1 MAGRRIILLQALCLL
16 SILAQS
22 EEDGCSIGF
31 IMEDDGCIGNEWRTE
46 ELLKEEVT
54 DSDECADDAED
65 SAGDGGRCGENA
77 ECINT
82 LGSFSCKCRKGYQS
96 LQEGLQMCQDINEC
110 WARKDIC
117 GPRATCVNSIGSY
130 QCVCKKGF
138 VASPRGRRD
147 DYDCDD
153 EDECLEENIC
163 GSNATCINTE
173 GSYNCVCHVGFANK
187 SGGLTSTSNEEPCE
201 EICPTINCGNGSC
214 HIGATG
220 HYCACHAG
228 STNYGK
234 EAAPCMALNCDA
246 FKDTKDLKENLPIAR
261 DLMMRLERSCVNLTG
276 SGDPKVLDGEELVS
290 ALLDLIDQ
298 ILLSGVLR
306 DNKKVSI
313 FLDIAESA
321 LRLVGPFMKPP
332 RARRS
337 STYTELELLS
347 HKGPVPPE
355 GAVTLSTKPVQ
366 LDIQMSTVAGDP
378 SQFPGF
384 ATVFLLSYANLEIP
398 TSGYYGGMDLQ
409 TNRSFIVNSK
419 VATVSVTNANTSR
432 LDAPVTLTFHHTQ
445 QVNGSQHTCVFWDG
459 SQEGGSW
466 SSRGCTR
473 VESNAESTVCSCDH
487 LSSFAVLMALYDVE
501 HRFELQFITRVGLS
515 LSLMCLLVCIFT
527 FSLVRPIQG
536 PRTTIHLHL
545 CISLFVAVLIFLTAI
560 TRTENQSVCA
570 VVAGLLH
577 FFFLASFCWM
587 CVEGVQLFRMVIL
600 VFNTNFRTL
609 YMMAGGYGVPAV
621 IVAISTVIHPKGYGT
636 DKYCWLN
643 LDFIWSFLGPVC
655 VIIAVNIVF
664 FLITIWKLLQKFSSL
679 NPEMDTLQKIRAF
692 TITAVAQL
700 CVLGTTWIF
709 GCFQFGESTI
719 VMSYLFTVF
728 ASLQGVMLFTM
739 HCLFSKQVRDEYG
752 SFLCRFC
759 TPPTKNYKEFSS
771 LSSRPQASNSTQDTG
786 ESRI

>member
-1 MAGRRIILLQALCLL
+1 MAGRRIILLLALCLL
-16 SILAQS
+16 SISAQS
-22 EEDGCSIGF
+22 EEDECPIGF
-31 IMEDDGCIGNEWRTE
+31 NLEDDRCIDN
-46 ELLKEEVT
+46 
-54 DSDECADDAED
+54 DECEVQVSAAD
-65 SAGDGGRCGENA
+65 SGPCRENA

-82 LGSFSCKCRKGYQS
+82 VGSFSCKCLDGYQS
-96 LQEGLQMCQDINEC
+96 LQEGFLMCQDINEC
-110 WARKDIC
+110 WARQDTC

-138 VASPRGRRD
+138 AASARGRQGGH
-147 DYDCDD
+147 DCD
-153 EDECLEENIC
+153 
-163 GSNATCINTE
+163 
-173 GSYNCVCHVGFANK
+173 
-187 SGGLTSTSNEEPCE
+187 

-228 STNYGK
+228 STNYGE

-261 DLMMRLERSCVNLTG
+261 DLMMRLERSCVNFTG

-298 ILLSGVLR
+298 VLLTGVLR

-313 FLDIAESA
+313 FLDIVESA
-321 LRLVGPFMKPP
+321 LRLVGLFIKTP

-355 GAVTLSTKPVQ
+355 GAVTLSTKPVE

-384 ATVFLLSYANLEIP
+384 ATVFLLSYANLEVP
-398 TSGYYGGMDLQ
+398 TSGYYSGMDLQ
-409 TNRSFIVNSK
+409 TNRSFVINSK

-432 LDAPVTLTFHHTQ
+432 LDAPVTLTFHHIQ

-466 SSRGCTR
+466 SSSGCTR

-501 HRFELQFITRVGLS
+501 PRFELQFLTRVGLT

-545 CISLFVAVLIFLTAI
+545 CISLFVAVLIFLGGI

-621 IVAISTVIHPKGYGT
+621 IVVISSLIHPQGYGT
-636 DKYCWLN
+636 DKYCWLK

-664 FLITIWKLLQKFSSL
+664 FLITIWKLVQKFSSL

-719 VMSYLFTVF
+719 VMSYLFTIF
-728 ASLQGVMLFTM
+728 ASLQGVMLFTL

-752 SFLCRFC
+752 SFLCS
-759 TPPTKNYKEFSS
+759 TPPKKNYKEFSS